1 MRSNTTLKKLLR
13 NSIKKAIYGEW
24 KELGYYIISESIN
37 ITIDILPLTKN
48 VKCPLCQKSKKNFIH
63 LGNKLGINW
72 NSSCQN
78 CDSRSRHRG
87 LFFLYNY
94 YLRSTKTIK
103 ILHFAP
109 EPSLR
114 NYLESLNLNY
124 YHTTDLNMIGVD
136 YPNQDIQNLKLNDS
150 SYDLV
155 LINHVLEH
163 VKNDKIALSEIARI
177 LKTNGRAIITVPG
190 DWKRIKTKTF
200 HNLDFNG
207 HYRDYGLDIINLMK
221 IFFKNVQVCNLF
233 QFDGFKHAIKKDERA
248 FICKK

>member
-1 MRSNTTLKKLLR
+1 MRLKTTLKKLFR
-13 NSIKKAIYGEW
+13 NSIEKAIHGEW

-48 VKCPLCQKSKKNFIH
+48 VKCPLCQKSKKTLFI
-63 LGNKLGINW
+63 LEINSVLIGILLAKIVIAD
-72 NSSCQN
+72 Q
-78 CDSRSRHRG
+78 DIG
-87 LFFLYNY
+87 AYFFYTKY
-94 YLRSTKTIK
+94 YLKSTKTIK

-114 NYLESLNLNY
+114 NYFESLNLNY
-124 YHTTDLNMIGVD
+124 YHTTDLKMIGVD

-190 DWKRIKTKTF
+190 DWKRIKTK
-200 HNLDFNG
+200 N
-207 HYRDYGLDIINLMK
+207 IS
-221 IFFKNVQVCNLF
+221 
-233 QFDGFKHAIKKDERA
+233 QFRL
-248 FICKK
+248 